1 MTNIQAKNR
10 LLTDQAPHGHVAP
23 RHKPV
28 QNVPPLIRQAAG
40 SQRLRAQTQMNQ
52 KQENNLSA
60 MQRTGTA
67 LRRTATQALPV
78 VLGIIVLCFL
88 LLHLVPGDAADV
100 LAAQNGSATAE
111 TMDAM
116 RQRFGLDQ
124 PMLTQLAVYLTHLA
138 HLDLG
143 YSARFGMPVAQ
154 LILERL
160 PNTLLLMLSA
170 LSMALV
176 FGILAGWVMAI
187 FAGRWPDR
195 ILQVV
200 VLLFYSTPGFW
211 VGLMAIVLFSVRLAW
226 LPSNGSETVGENLS
240 GLALLADR
248 ASYLVLPSLALSSFF
263 IAVYARLTRATM
275 LEVLGQDFMRTAA
288 AKGLHPVAVQF
299 RHALRNALIP
309 VTTVAGIHVGNLLG
323 GAVVVET
330 VFGWPGMGRLALEA
344 VIGRDFNVLLG
355 VLLMSSLLV
364 IVANA
369 CIDLLHAWLDPRI
382 QAI

>member
-1 MTNIQAKNR
+1 M
-10 LLTDQAPHGHVAP
+10 
-23 RHKPV
+23 
-28 QNVPPLIRQAAG
+28 PP
-40 SQRLRAQTQMNQ
+40 NQ
-52 KQENNLSA
+52 KNTTNPKQERELSG
-60 MQRTGTA
+60 MQRTGVA
-67 LRRTATQALPV
+67 LRRTATQALPT
-78 VLGIIVLCFL
+78 VLGIIVRCFL
-88 LLHLVPGDAADV
+88 LLHLVTGDAADV

-111 TMDAM
+111 TMIAM

-124 PMLTQLAVYLTHLA
+124 PMLTQLVTYLTHLA

-143 YSARFGMPVAQ
+143 YSARFGMPVSD
-154 LILERL
+154 LILQRL

-176 FGILAGWVMAI
+176 IGILAGWIMAI
-187 FAGRWPDR
+187 FVGRWMDR

-211 VGLMAIVLFSVRLAW
+211 VGLMAIVLFSVRLGW
-226 LPSNGSETVGENLS
+226 LPSNGSMTVGAPLS
-240 GLALLADR
+240 GLAFLADR
-248 ASYLVLPSLALSSFF
+248 AWYLVLPSLALSSFF

-275 LEVLGQDFMRTAA
+275 LEVQGQDFMRTAA

-309 VTTVAGIHVGNLLG
+309 VSTVAGIHLGNLLG

-344 VIGRDFNVLLG
+344 VAGRDFNVLLG
-355 VLLMSSLLV
+355 VLLMSSFVV

-369 CIDLLHAWLDPRI
+369 GIDLLQAWLDPRV
-382 QAI
+382 QAH